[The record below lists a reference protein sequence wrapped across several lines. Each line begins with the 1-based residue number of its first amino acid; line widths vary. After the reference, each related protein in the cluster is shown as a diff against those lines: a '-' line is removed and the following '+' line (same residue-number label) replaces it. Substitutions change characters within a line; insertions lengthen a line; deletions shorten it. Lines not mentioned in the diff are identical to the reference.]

1 MTTAGMVIGSLSLFV
16 AICLFVC
23 IALALYLGYAQ
34 GEEISKCFK
43 YSSSCITSVTHRNSG
58 PYGKIQFVGGVSFV
72 VTFPRYFLKHGILDA
87 EDMRSFP
94 LNLRRK
100 LVGLQWGF
108 LGVFITMVLLVSI
121 GSARVL
127 D

>member
-1 MTTAGMVIGSLSLFV
+1 MTTAGMVIGSLSCLV
-16 AICLFVC
+16 VIGLFVC
-23 IALALYLGYAQ
+23 ITLALYLGYSK
-34 GEEISKCFK
+34 GDEISSCFTN
-43 YSSSCITSVTHRNSG
+43 SSSSITSVTHRHSG

-72 VTFPRYFLKHGILDA
+72 MTFPRYFLKHGILNA

-108 LGVFITMVLLVSI
+108 LGVFISMVLLVSI
-121 GSARVL
+121 GSAGVL